1 MANDNVY
8 LNGQILPSRSAAVSV
23 HDAGLLLGASTFTTM
38 LARNGR
44 VFRIDQHTDRLFET
58 VDLLGLA
65 TDATPELIA
74 EETHSLLRVN
84 ELTDAR
90 CRVTLTPGAAERN
103 QPTTLI
109 TAEPLPAFPSEW
121 YTEGIM
127 AVVSSFKQIPGHP
140 TFGHKTGN
148 YLTRQ
153 LALRE
158 ALEKGGQDALWYT
171 PDGRLAEGCT
181 SNVFLVLDGKVRTPP
196 RDTPVLPGVVR
207 QAVLELCDELGIP
220 TDAETPLTVHEMLSA
235 EEIFLTSSIK
245 GIRPVTKVEAHYV
258 GDAAPGPTT
267 RRIMQAYT
275 ELLAGECPRLD
286 REDGE

>member
-8 LNGQILPSRSAAVSV
+8 LNGQILPARSASISV
-23 HDAGLLLGASTFTTM
+23 HDAGFLLGASTFTTM
-38 LARNGR
+38 LARNGQ
-44 VFRIDQHTDRLFET
+44 VFRIDRHVQRLFET
-58 VDLLGLA
+58 VELLGLQ
-65 TDATPELIA
+65 TDATPELLR
-74 EETHSLLRVN
+74 EETHELLRVN
-84 ELTDAR
+84 ELSDAR
-90 CRVTLTPGAAERN
+90 CRITLTPGAPDTP

-109 TAEPLPAFPSEW
+109 TAAPPATFPREW

-127 AVVSSFKQIPGHP
+127 SVVSSFKQIPGHP

-181 SNVFLVLDGKVRTPP
+181 SNVFLVLDGKVHTPP

-207 QAVLELCDELGIP
+207 QAVLELCGELDIP
-220 TDAETPLTVHEMLSA
+220 VDADTPLTVHEMLSA
-235 EEIFLTSSIK
+235 EEMFMTSSIK
-245 GIRPVTKVEAHYV
+245 GIRPVTKIEAHAV
-258 GDAAPGPTT
+258 GEGVPGPVT
-267 RRIMQAYT
+267 RRIVQAYT
-275 ELLAGECPRLD
+275 DLLD
-286 REDGE
+286 RECPPPEESE

>member
-8 LNGQILPSRSAAVSV
+8 LNGQILPSHSAAVSV

-65 TDATPELIA
+65 TDATPELIV
-74 EETHSLLRVN
+74 EETHSLLRIN

-90 CRVTLTPGAAERN
+90 CRVTLTPGAPEWN

-109 TAEPLPAFPSEW
+109 TAEPLVMFPPEW

-181 SNVFLVLDGKVRTPP
+181 SNVFLVLDGKVHTPP

-207 QAVLELCDELGIP
+207 QAVLELCDNLDIP
-220 TDAETPLTVHEMLSA
+220 TDAETPLTVHEMLA
-235 EEIFLTSSIK
+235 ADEIFLTSSIK
-245 GIRPVTKVEAHYV
+245 GIRPVTKVEAHCV
-258 GDAAPGPTT
+258 GDSAPGPIT

-275 ELLAGECPRLD
+275 ELLSRECPPL
-286 REDGE
+286 DGEGGE